1 MPTVLDFLNQDI
13 PAFVQG
19 RSLLPQMRDTSLP
32 GREFVVSSE
41 PFTNPGDPVRYVD
54 NLLRRRAGIL
64 MTTVTTDEWSFLY
77 GAEPQQS
84 ELYHL
89 PSDPKQL
96 NNVIAQHPGV
106 AKEHHQRLVQFMRD
120 TNVAPHLFEARS
132 ELRL

>member
-1 MPTVLDFLNQDI
+1 MPTVLDYLGQDI
-13 PAFVQG
+13 PGFVEG

-54 NLLRRRAGIL
+54 NLLRRRAGIS
-64 MTTVTTDEWSFLY
+64 MITVTTDDWSFLY

-84 ELYHL
+84 ELYNL
-89 PSDPKQL
+89 KSDSKQL
-96 NNVIAQHPGV
+96 ENVISQHPDV
-106 AKEHHQRLVQFMRD
+106 AKELHQKLVQFMRD
-120 TNVAPHLFEARS
+120 TNVAPHLFKTRA